1 MARRTAEPAITKG
14 LLKLAR
20 QIEATSTPVPVAVE
34 PRDDCQ
40 PDQCFENVPLIVRRH
55 GGSAQHGWLLREQ
68 PTIFVEGRFHAV
80 WRRPDGELIDVTP
93 RADGQ
98 TEILFLPAARKVW
111 EGEPIEPYRMQLHEH
126 PCYCGSGMPFNLCHG
141 LAEG

>member
-1 MARRTAEPAITKG
+1 MARHPVGSTITKG

-20 QIEATSTPVPVAVE
+20 QIDATSSPAPVTVNPGE
-34 PRDDCQ
+34 DCQ
-40 PDQCFENVPLIVRRH
+40 PDSCFENVPAVVRKH
-55 GGSAQHGWLLREQ
+55 GGAVQYGWLLREQ

-98 TEILFLPAARKVW
+98 GGIVFLPDARRVW
-111 EGEPIEPYRMQLHEH
+111 EGEPVEPYRMQLHEH